1 MESSSHVGNSPTTRG
16 TLTAGILL
24 QVRVFIGNQ
33 DKVFL
38 SIILIDVAITLP
50 LKRQGCYMYTDLD
63 KETRRLY
70 GKLHHLGWSQGDCEL
85 IAPVT
90 LEINALKQERDALV
104 LAHSYQTPDIMYGV
118 GDYIGDSYGL
128 SVKASEHPAR
138 KIVFCSVYFM
148 GETAKLL
155 NPDKDVLVPQVA
167 GCSLAD
173 SITGE
178 QVRELRAAH
187 PDAGVVCYVN
197 TYAEVKAESD
207 ACCTSSNAVE
217 VVEAMPQDEVLFIP
231 DHLMAENLARISTK
245 TIHTWDGTCVVHE
258 GFDASSVKDIRNRF
272 PGVKIL
278 AHPECTPG
286 LVAEVDYAG
295 GTSGM
300 LNYVKTS
307 PAKTFMLVTE
317 CGLTDRFKAEFKDK
331 EIVGTCIL
339 CPYMKQI
346 QLEDV
351 LKAFK
356 DPAPEQ
362 YIEIPPDIAARAK
375 RSLDRMFALEKKGKA
390 ILAARGSGALPWTA

>member
-1 MESSSHVGNSPTTRG
+1 
-16 TLTAGILL
+16 
-24 QVRVFIGNQ
+24 
-33 DKVFL
+33 L
-38 SIILIDVAITLP
+38 SA
-50 LKRQGCYMYTDLD
+50 DLE

-70 GKLHHLGWSQGDCEL
+70 GKLRHLGWSQGDCEL

-90 LEINALKQERDALV
+90 LEINELKRQQNAIV

-118 GDYIGDSYGL
+118 GDYVGDSYDL
-128 SVKASEHPAR
+128 SVRATTHPAQ

-155 NPDKDVLVPQVA
+155 NPGKEVLVPRVA

-173 SITGE
+173 SISGE
-178 QVRELRAAH
+178 QVRALRKAH

-207 ACCTSSNAVE
+207 ACCTSANAIE
-217 VVEAMPQDEVLFIP
+217 VVEAMPQDEVFFIP
-231 DHLMAENLARISTK
+231 DRLMAENLSRASSK
-245 TIHTWDGTCVVHE
+245 TIRMWDGTCVVHE
-258 GFDASSVKDIRNRF
+258 GFDVSSVKDIRRRF

-300 LNYVKTS
+300 LNYVSESKS
-307 PAKTFMLVTE
+307 GTFMLVTE
-317 CGLTDRFKAEFKDK
+317 CGLADRFRAEFRDK

-346 QLEDV
+346 RLDDV
-351 LKAFK
+351 LKTLK
-356 DPAPEQ
+356 DPAPDQ
-362 YIEIPPDIAARAK
+362 FIEIPPAIAARA
-375 RSLDRMFALEKKGKA
+375 RMSLERMFELEKRGRA
-390 ILAARGSGALPWTA
+390 ILERRGTDPLRWTA

>member
-1 MESSSHVGNSPTTRG
+1 MNAELHR
-16 TLTAGILL
+16 
-24 QVRVFIGNQ
+24 
-33 DKVFL
+33 
-38 SIILIDVAITLP
+38 
-50 LKRQGCYMYTDLD
+50 
-63 KETRRLY
+63 ETRRLY
-70 GKLHHLGWSQGDCEL
+70 GKLRHLGWSEDDCAL
-85 IAPVT
+85 IAPTT
-90 LEINALKQERDALV
+90 LEINMLKGEQDALI

-118 GDYIGDSYGL
+118 GDYVGDSYGL

-178 QVRELRAAH
+178 QVRELRATY

-217 VVEAMPQDEVLFIP
+217 VVEAIPQDEVLFIP
-231 DHLMAENLARISTK
+231 DRLMAENLAKITSK
-245 TIHTWDGTCVVHE
+245 IVHTWDGTCVVHE

-300 LNYVKTS
+300 LNYVKNS
-307 PAKTFMLVTE
+307 DARTFMLVTE
-317 CGLTDRFKAEFKDK
+317 CGLTDRFKAEFRDK

-346 QLEDV
+346 QLDDV
-351 LKAFK
+351 LKALK
-356 DPAPEQ
+356 DPTPEQ
-362 YIEIPPDIAARAK
+362 YIEIPPDIAARA
-375 RSLDRMFALEKKGKA
+375 RQSLDRMFELEKKGKS
-390 ILAARGSGALPWTA
+390 ILKERGTGNLAWTA